1 MAKLNGKY
9 RDFKYHHTASYT
21 VNIPHLRWG
30 LQLMNLCWDIM
41 LTRSPW
47 FTSRFAPGF
56 VHSIGLERCVSTGTY
71 HCHIRVSSRVVL
83 VAQSCPALCNLMD
96 CSPPG
101 SSVHGSLQARRL
113 EWVAMPFCRGSS
125 WPGDWTQVSHIAG
138 RHFTLWAVREAQTKK
153 RDCNSLFAFFLLGK
167 IFLKRY

>member
-1 MAKLNGKY
+1 
-9 RDFKYHHTASYT
+9 
-21 VNIPHLRWG
+21 
-30 LQLMNLCWDIM
+30 M

-113 EWVAMPFCRGSS
+113 EWAAMPFSRGSS
-125 WPGDWTQVSHIAG
+125 RPRDGTRITGRRGLYHERHLGSRAAERLFWTDLALLSNVCSCLWPSPGHAWVL
-138 RHFTLWAVREAQTKK
+138 R
-153 RDCNSLFAFFLLGK
+153 SLRPPGQASCT
-167 IFLKRY
+167 